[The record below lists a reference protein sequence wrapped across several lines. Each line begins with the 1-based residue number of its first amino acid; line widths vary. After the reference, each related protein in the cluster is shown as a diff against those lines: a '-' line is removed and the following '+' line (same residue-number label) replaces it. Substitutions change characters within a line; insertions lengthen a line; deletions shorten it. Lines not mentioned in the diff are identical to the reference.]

1 MSDRERSC
9 FPAIS
14 NPNIKPTTL
23 NVIYMLACDVDGI
36 DNILY
41 AIDTGHKRDRYIS
54 IFIGDYKP
62 TQLHNA
68 CTNFDIDPG
77 RTG

>member
-1 MSDRERSC
+1 MFSGKLESQYQ
-9 FPAIS
+9 A
-14 NPNIKPTTL
+14 TTR

-54 IFIGDYKP
+54 IFK
-62 TQLHNA
+62 
-68 CTNFDIDPG
+68 
-77 RTG
+77 